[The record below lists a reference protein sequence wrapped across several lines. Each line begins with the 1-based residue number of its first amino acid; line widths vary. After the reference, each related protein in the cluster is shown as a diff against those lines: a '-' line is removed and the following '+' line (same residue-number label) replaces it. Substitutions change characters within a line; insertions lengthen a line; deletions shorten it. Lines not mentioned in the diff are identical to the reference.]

1 MTRIGH
7 KLKNF
12 DNFFPINST
21 LYRVIFAPC
30 HFFALLHLQMILP
43 HLKFAQT
50 SLYIKEITL
59 NIGNCQVFNSLTDN
73 RGKRD
78 EKNGGEY
85 FPIYSKL

>member
-1 MTRIGH
+1 MT
-7 KLKNF
+7 
-12 DNFFPINST
+12 FFGKIYMIDT
-21 LYRVIFAPC
+21 VYRVI
-30 HFFALLHLQMILP
+30 FALLHLQMILP